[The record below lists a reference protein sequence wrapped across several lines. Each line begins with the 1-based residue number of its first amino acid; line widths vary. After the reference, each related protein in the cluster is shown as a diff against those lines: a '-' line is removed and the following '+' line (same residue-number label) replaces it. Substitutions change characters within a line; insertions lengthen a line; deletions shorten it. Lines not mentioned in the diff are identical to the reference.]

1 MSSFCFPNLLY
12 FSNTMKNQI
21 SQLFLP
27 REVKVHQWSKVKAAQ
42 SCLNPCDS
50 IDYTVRGILQARIL
64 ERVAV
69 PFSRGSS
76 QPRDQTQISCTAGR
90 FFTSWA
96 NREAQEYWSAHSS
109 LSCLQGILLTQES
122 NWGLLNCRRI
132 VYQLRYEG
140 SLKTCRV
147 FTNQGSSPSPE
158 HVSRS
163 VTSDSLWP
171 HGL

>member
-1 MSSFCFPNLLY
+1 MEVRLHSIALLNPIMGGSRAVVFGYFWKLNFIYSNNFWNWTEFCIHSMYNHNTYFDCAKMSSFCFPNLLY

-69 PFSRGSS
+69 HFSRESF
-76 QPRDQTQISCTAGR
+76 QPRDWTHVSCIAGR
-90 FFTSWA
+90 FFTSKA
-96 NREAQEYWSAHSS
+96 TREAQEYWS
-109 LSCLQGILLTQES
+109 G
-122 NWGLLNCRRI
+122 
-132 VYQLRYEG
+132 
-140 SLKTCRV
+140 
-147 FTNQGSSPSPE
+147 
-158 HVSRS
+158 
-163 VTSDSLWP
+163 
-171 HGL
+171 